1 MSQYLV
7 RVNQALFTNPEG
19 HMPAFVPSQKDN
31 EFLGTLINEISRM
44 EGHLIHKEV
53 LDDRFCETSF
63 PQKSYS
69 IVLVLY
75 ALGHNRILISRSSQ
89 KGELRL
95 STVFNRLLLHPRRRL
110 LGCEKFRFQ
119 MDFMLEPPIPI
130 NLYEVGMAQSEGL
143 HFEIG
148 IDGLRFLGPD
158 GKMQLFLPGDAYVR
172 SIMGMGQLRS
182 YLHNCYGEHHVRHAQ
197 FFRFRTES
205 YLSGNEAWLRLYRGY
220 PLVNTLTKRKIE
232 HALNLAIDHIQ
243 LTQQSDGR
251 FLYYYDPSNDSRKD
265 HEHPKRDPDKNPY
278 YNILRHAGGGLTC
291 VYYEKYARQGKT
303 IVNIRRAIDY
313 LVNTTR
319 FVEYLGKQGA
329 YIYSEKK
336 SKLGGAGIALYLAA
350 EYQLL
355 TGDTRYLTWAHQLA
369 WHLVNQITSTGE
381 FIYYNIYL
389 DKVVTEV
396 DNQNYFSFYYPGE
409 AIGGLAKYLHLIES
423 DSRVVFFK
431 KIRSAMEFLLVVR
444 PITRASEYTTVPSD
458 SWLMMG
464 IMELW
469 DFSEMR
475 DPRYAEFVFD
485 DARKMVDKMY
495 KVTDAPY
502 PDYAGAF
509 YYNFGDYPYA
519 DGARCEGL
527 LGAYQLALKMGNQ
540 KMAKSLWPALRLAA
554 WSLMHLVNTE
564 DAVYSVRNSKI
575 TLGGIRF
582 KYTRQWFRIDTIQHV
597 ASFFAK
603 LLPHYDTAEKYYKD
617 GCSQQ

>member
-1 MSQYLV
+1 MSQDFVGIYKSIF
-7 RVNQALFTNPEG
+7 ADPEQR
-19 HMPAFVPSQKDN
+19 MPVFLPSKKDN
-31 EFLGTLINEISRM
+31 EFLEVLSKEISCTNKR
-44 EGHLIHKEV
+44 HLSNAA
-53 LDDRFCETSF
+53 LDKFFSETAF
-63 PQKSYS
+63 PQKSHA

-75 ALGHNRILISRSSQ
+75 APGHKRILISRSSQ
-89 KGELRL
+89 KGALRF
-95 STVFNRLLLHPRRRL
+95 SNVFTRLLLHPRRVL
-110 LGCEKFRFQ
+110 LGCQDFRFQ
-119 MDFMLEPPIPI
+119 MDFMLAPPIPI
-130 NLYEVGMAQSEGL
+130 NLYEVGMTQSGDL

-148 IDGLRFLGPD
+148 IDGLYFLGPD
-158 GKMQLFLPGDAYVR
+158 SKMQLFLPGDAYVR

-182 YLHNCYGEHHVRHAQ
+182 YLNKCHGEDYIRHAQ

-205 YLSGNEAWLRLYRGY
+205 YLSGNETWLRLYRGY
-220 PLVNTLTKRKIE
+220 PLVNTLTKKKIE
-232 HALNLAIDHIQ
+232 NALNLAIDHIQ
-243 LTQQSDGR
+243 MTQQFDGR
-251 FLYYYDPSNDSRKD
+251 FLYYYDPSKDSRRD

-291 VYYEKYARQGKT
+291 VHYEKYARQGKT
-303 IVNIRRAIDY
+303 IINIRRAIDY
-313 LVNTTR
+313 LVNETR
-319 FVEYLGKQGA
+319 FVEYSGREGA

-369 WHLVNQITSTGE
+369 WHLVNQITATGE

-389 DKVVTEV
+389 DKVITEV

-423 DSRVVFFK
+423 DNRVFFFE

-444 PITRASEYTTVPSD
+444 PTTRASEYTKVPSD

-475 DPRYAEFVFD
+475 DPRYSEFVFD
-485 DARKMVDKMY
+485 DARKMIDKMY
-495 KVTDAPY
+495 KVSDAPY

-527 LGAYQLALKMGNQ
+527 LGAYQLALKLENAD
-540 KMAKSLWPALRLAA
+540 MAKSLLPALRLAA
-554 WSLMHLVNTE
+554 WALMHLVNTE

-575 TLGGIRF
+575 TIGGIRF

-603 LLPHYDTAEKYYKD
+603 LLPYYDAAENIYKD
-617 GCSQQ
+617 DYYQ